1 MPVSKMPALP
11 KSRSLRPAPT
21 AWARLMRAPL
31 PAALAIAGALA
42 ACSSDGP
49 VKGVA
54 EVAGLATT
62 PQESK
67 PFVRETRPADPAY
80 IPVGRVFPEDPLCF
94 GETPP
99 PPYNPTG
106 TAARFARPVE
116 RKATDACKPRADF
129 KNIEAELEA
138 KRLAND
144 AASTQAKALGQ
155 ALPPPKPAVIPPTN

>member
-11 KSRSLRPAPT
+11 TPAAT
-21 AWARLMRAPL
+21 VWARLMRAPL

-80 IPVGRVFPEDPLCF
+80 IPVGRVFPEEPLCF

-99 PPYNPTG
+99 PPYVPTG
-106 TAARFARPVE
+106 DAARFAPPVS
-116 RKATDACKPRADF
+116 RKATDACKPRANF

-144 AASTQAKALGQ
+144 AASTQAKALGK
-155 ALPPPKPAVIPPTN
+155 ALPPPKPAVVMPTN

>member
-1 MPVSKMPALP
+1 MPALNP
-11 KSRSLRPAPT
+11 TVSRTPT
-21 AWARLMRAPL
+21 RMRALPL
-31 PAALAIAGALA
+31 AALALGAALA
-42 ACSSDGP
+42 GCSSDGP

-62 PQESK
+62 AQESK
-67 PFVRETRPADPAY
+67 SFVRETRPADPAY
-80 IPVGRVFPEDPLCF
+80 IPVGRVFPQDPLCY

-99 PPYNPTG
+99 PPYTPTG
-106 TAARFARPVE
+106 DAARFAPPVA

-144 AASTQAKALGQ
+144 AASARAKALGQ
-155 ALPPPKPAVIPPTN
+155 ALPPPKPAVITPTN

>member
-1 MPVSKMPALP
+1 MNALHMPVLP
-11 KSRSLRPAPT
+11 SPRRI
-21 AWARLMRAPL
+21 RIPL
-31 PAALAIAGALA
+31 LAAAALAAALA
-42 ACSSDGP
+42 GCSSDGP

-62 PQESK
+62 AQESK

-80 IPVGRVFPEDPLCF
+80 IPVGRVFPQDPLCY

-99 PPYNPTG
+99 PPYTPTG
-106 TAARFARPVE
+106 DAARFAPPVP

-144 AASTQAKALGQ
+144 AASAQAKALGQ